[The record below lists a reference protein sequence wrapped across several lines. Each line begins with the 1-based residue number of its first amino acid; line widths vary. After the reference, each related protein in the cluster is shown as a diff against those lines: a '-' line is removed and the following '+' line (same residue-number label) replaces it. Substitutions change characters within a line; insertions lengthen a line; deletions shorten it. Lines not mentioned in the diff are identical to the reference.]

1 MKKDEYI
8 YTVFQE
14 DDDNAERF
22 KIMYYVIFIITLFSI
37 FFSPVAVKGYSM
49 EDTLRNRQPLIVYNF
64 VFSYHYNDILVV
76 YAGNNIP
83 GEKYIIKRVCALPGD
98 KIEIK
103 NGKFYRNDIRISEPY
118 IKEPMSKNQV
128 VPPYIMKNNE
138 IFLMGDNRNQSGDSR
153 DFGPFKTDD
162 VKGRVIFISSDKEE
176 SWENVW
182 LQYKRVLKYF

>member
-49 EDTLRNRQPLIVYNF
+49 EDTLRNQQPLIVYNF

>member
-64 VFSYHYNDILVV
+64 VFSYNYNDILVV

>member
-8 YTVFQE
+8 YTIFQE
-14 DDDNAERF
+14 DEDNAERF
-22 KIMYYVIFIITLFSI
+22 QIMYYIIFIITVFSI
-37 FFSPVAVKGYSM
+37 FFSPVSVKGYSM
-49 EDTLRNRQPLIVYNF
+49 EDTLKNQQPLIVYNF
-64 VFSYHYNDILVV
+64 VFNYNYNDILVV

-103 NGKFYRNDIRISEPY
+103 NGKFYRNDMRINEPY

-128 VPPYIMKNNE
+128 IPPYIMKNNE

-153 DFGPFKTDD
+153 DFGPFKIDD
-162 VKGRVIFISSDKEE
+162 VKGRVMCISYDPIDSK
-176 SWENVW
+176 ENV
-182 LQYKRVLKYF
+182 

>member
-37 FFSPVAVKGYSM
+37 FFLPVAVKGYSM
-49 EDTLRNRQPLIVYNF
+49 EDTLRNQQPLIVYNF

>member
-1 MKKDEYI
+1 MLLQ
-8 YTVFQE
+8 F
-14 DDDNAERF
+14 R
-22 KIMYYVIFIITLFSI
+22 
-37 FFSPVAVKGYSM
+37 
-49 EDTLRNRQPLIVYNF
+49 
-64 VFSYHYNDILVV
+64 
-76 YAGNNIP
+76 
-83 GEKYIIKRVCALPGD
+83 
-98 KIEIK
+98 

-176 SWENVW
+176 S
-182 LQYKRVLKYF
+182 

>member
-49 EDTLRNRQPLIVYNF
+49 EDTLRNQQPLIVYNF

-153 DFGPFKTDD
+153 DFGPFNTDD
-162 VKGRVIFISSDKEE
+162 VKGRVICISSDKAE
-176 SWENVW
+176 SQENV
-182 LQYKRVLKYF
+182 

>member
-49 EDTLRNRQPLIVYNF
+49 EDTLRNQQPLIVYNF
-64 VFSYHYNDILVV
+64 VFSYNYNDILVV

-162 VKGRVIFISSDKEE
+162 VKGRVICISSDKAE
-176 SWENVW
+176 SQENV
-182 LQYKRVLKYF
+182 

>member
-49 EDTLRNRQPLIVYNF
+49 EDTLRNQQPLIVYNF
-64 VFSYHYNDILVV
+64 VFSYNYNDILVV